1 MSSAWCLDPESR
13 PECQSG
19 IIEPFFDTCSSMSRY
34 YHSSTFG
41 NIEVGKHA
49 IFLQDDDRQIEATI
63 IDKRCERLDFAIAA
77 HSGKTER
84 IADAQVN
91 LIDYPKR

>member
-1 MSSAWCLDPESR
+1 M
-13 PECQSG
+13 
-19 IIEPFFDTCSSMSRY
+19 
-34 YHSSTFG
+34 
-41 NIEVGKHA
+41 